1 MCNESHL
8 YIIITKRNANYVTT
22 TTTTAAAAAANNNN
36 KYGTFNLL
44 C

>member
-1 MCNESHL
+1 MYNESHL

-22 TTTTAAAAAANNNN
+22 TTTTTTTTPTNNNN